1 MAKTTGVRVKLVGTF
16 SKRGSMEPLENE
28 HLSTDMH
35 VRHTLRDLR
44 GTTTPVVDAQSA
56 LRFDAAALAGFAA
69 VGLAPIPTSPL
80 KREALRPRRTP
91 PVRIPSERKSFSSA
105 LPS

>member
-16 SKRGSMEPLENE
+16 SKRSSMEPLENE

-56 LRFDAAALAGFAA
+56 LRFDAAALAGFAPA
-69 VGLAPIPTSPL
+69 
-80 KREALRPRRTP
+80 EAARARMG
-91 PVRIPSERKSFSSA
+91 ESSVA
-105 LPS
+105 RA